1 MIRVL
6 VKASSAVAQAGL
18 EALLRPHPSI
28 QVVPRLERMQ
38 AGDEDSNVR
47 DFGTSFDAGSLD
59 SADIVLAEIEDLGD
73 WLQRD
78 GLEEVSTGSR
88 VILLAHQ
95 PAAGHIAEML
105 RAGVRSVL
113 PANLNGSEIV
123 AAIEAVYAG
132 LMVLHPG
139 DVDVVA
145 PSNNHLSNPTPRS
158 ATEPLTSRE
167 TEVLQFLALGLA
179 NKEIAGRMKISEHTV
194 KFHVASILGKLGASS
209 RTEAVML
216 GIRQGLVMI

>member
-28 QVVPRLERMQ
+28 QIVPKLER
-38 AGDEDSNVR
+38 AKEGDEDTNV
-47 DFGTSFDAGSLD
+47 DGFGTSFDAGSLD

-73 WLQRD
+73 WLQHD

-95 PAAGHIAEML
+95 PAGDQIAEML
-105 RAGVRSVL
+105 RAGVRAVL
-113 PANLNGSEIV
+113 PANLHGSEIV

-132 LMVLHPG
+132 LMVLHPA
-139 DVDVVA
+139 DVNVVTS
-145 PSNNHLSNPTPRS
+145 SNNALSNPTLRS

-167 TEVLQFLALGLA
+167 TEVLQLLALGLA
-179 NKEIAGRMKISEHTV
+179 NKEPNRSGDAWNPARPRNDLSGGCSW
-194 KFHVASILGKLGASS
+194 S
-209 RTEAVML
+209 
-216 GIRQGLVMI
+216 